1 MQLSLPSLTGLTRNT
16 LALSSDKSQCE
27 ANGKLFI
34 HLAIPSSYRTTE
46 KQTALDHDNLNP
58 YLEGDPDEI
67 ISEEDLPFTRFKLPP
82 EEEEAGSIRTSTYV
96 LKHFIL

>member
-1 MQLSLPSLTGLTRNT
+1 MVSY
-16 LALSSDKSQCE
+16 
-27 ANGKLFI
+27 LFTSPFLLL
-34 HLAIPSSYRTTE
+34 HRTTE

-58 YLEGDPDEI
+58 YLESDPDEI